1 MNKIIKY
8 KLKPFRSV
16 NLDEY
21 KSIKNLFVTGKLS
34 GFLAGNNKEFYGG
47 KNVLNFEKNK

>member
-47 KNVLNFEKNK
+47 KNV